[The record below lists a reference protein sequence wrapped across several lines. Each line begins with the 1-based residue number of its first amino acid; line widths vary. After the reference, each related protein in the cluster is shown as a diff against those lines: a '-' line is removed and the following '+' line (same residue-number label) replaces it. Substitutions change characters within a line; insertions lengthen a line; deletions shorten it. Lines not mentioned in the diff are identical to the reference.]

1 MATSKRITAPRNPGR
16 VESVNLASYVP
27 KSYREGTQ
35 GDWVNY
41 GDDNLYPQY
50 LVDLYHASPTH
61 NALCTTIAMMIF
73 GEGFEPADLNA
84 KLLAAQWDLDS
95 ELRKC
100 AIDLKIQ
107 NGFALEVNWSLDRTT
122 IANISH
128 LPFENVR
135 SGFCDENEVVDWY
148 YYSRDWLDK
157 RVEPTPIARFNP
169 DTKNEYPTQILYM
182 KPFSVGSYYYPKPDY
197 IGAINYIELEKE
209 ISVFHINNI
218 KNGLS
223 PSFAIHFKNGI
234 PSDEERRMIRR
245 DIENQAAGAQNAG
258 KFWMTFSDEP
268 DRAPTIEP
276 FSLSDADKQY
286 QFLSEETTA
295 KIMIGHRVT
304 NPQMFG
310 VMVAGKLGGGTE
322 MEASAELFD
331 QQVVQPFRMI
341 LEDAVETLL
350 NASGATPTL
359 LEEVEAKKL
368 NLRSYSDYPDSV
380 ANNAKK
386 GIELNEKNG
395 NRCATQTGKVRAQQL
410 ANKEPISEETVQ
422 RMYSYLSR
430 ASEYYNPSDTEACGT
445 ISYLLWGG
453 PAALIWSRSK
463 LKEIGKLNL
472 SENVNLDGALE
483 YLETCGEEMG
493 EDWVLI
499 DEREVDYDREEA
511 HDALWNFA
519 RALRNNPS
527 AKSSQDNDIV
537 RVRYAYAPT
546 TLSDSKS
553 RDFCRRMI
561 DSMKVY
567 RKEDIVQAGKQ
578 AVNPGWGPEGADTYD
593 LWLYKGGGSCR
604 HFWMRQTY
612 LKKDNGLISVNEAQ
626 RIIRSLPPEERKDNK
641 LEENDRKVA
650 QRPRDMKN
658 RGFLK
663 PRKFTTP
670 R

>member
-1 MATSKRITAPRNPGR
+1 MATNKIENVQLKTYEAR
-16 VESVNLASYVP
+16 
-27 KSYREGTQ
+27 SYREHAK
-35 GDWVNY
+35 GDWVKY
-41 GDDNLYPQY
+41 GDDNLFPNY
-50 LVDLYHASPTH
+50 LVDLYHCSPTH
-61 NALCTTIAMMIF
+61 NALCTTIGMMIY

-84 KLLAAQWDLDS
+84 KLLAAQWDLNS

-107 NGFALEVNWSLDRTT
+107 NGFALEVNWSVDRTV

-128 LPFENVR
+128 LPFENLR
-135 SGFCDENEVVDWY
+135 SGVCDEEEVVQWY
-148 YYSRDWLDK
+148 YYSRDWSDS
-157 RVEPTPIARFNP
+157 RQEPEAIARFNP
-169 DTKNEYPTQILYM
+169 ETKNEYPTQVLYV

-234 PSDEERRMIRR
+234 PSDEERREIRR
-245 DIENQAAGAQNAG
+245 DIERQAAGAQNAG

-268 DRAPTIEP
+268 DRAPTIEA
-276 FSLSDADKQY
+276 FTLSDADKQY

-322 MEASAELFD
+322 LEASMDLFN
-331 QQVVQPFRMI
+331 QQVVTPYQEV
-341 LEDAVETLL
+341 LNEAVITLMQ
-350 NASGATPTL
+350 ASGVAPRFASAQIAEGEANVDASYTGIQVTSALEIVGLVQSGQLTREQGIQL
-359 LEEVEAKKL
+359 LITMLQFPPEAAELLFPPEEGVIL
-368 NLRSYSDYPDSV
+368 
-380 ANNAKK
+380 
-386 GIELNEKNG
+386 
-395 NRCATQTGKVRAQQL
+395 
-410 ANKEPISEETVQ
+410 SEE
-422 RMYSYLSR
+422 L
-430 ASEYYNPSDTEACGT
+430 
-445 ISYLLWGG
+445 
-453 PAALIWSRSK
+453 
-463 LKEIGKLNL
+463 
-472 SENVNLDGALE
+472 NLDGVAD
-483 YLETCGEEMG
+483 YLEGLGEQMG
-493 EDWVLI
+493 EDWELI
-499 DEREVDYDREEA
+499 DEREVDYDREEEY
-511 HDALWNFA
+511 DALWTFA
-519 RALRNNPS
+519 RTLRNNPS
-527 AKSSQDNDIV
+527 AKSSQDNEIV

-546 TLSDSKS
+546 TLADGRS
-553 RDFCRRMI
+553 RDFCTRMI
-561 DSMKVY
+561 QAMKVY
-567 RKEDIVQAGKQ
+567 RKEDIMQAGSQ
-578 AVNPGWGPEGADTYD
+578 AVNPGWGPNGADTYD
-593 LWLYKGGGSCR
+593 IWLYKGGGSCR

-612 LKKDNGLISVNEAQ
+612 LKRNNDLVSVNEAKRLIQ
-626 RIIRSLPPEERKDNK
+626 ALPPDERKKNK

>member
-1 MATSKRITAPRNPGR
+1 MATSKRITQRNPGR

-73 GEGFEPADLNA
+73 GEGFDPADLNA

-122 IANISH
+122 IANVSH

-135 SGFCDENEVVDWY
+135 SGFCDENEVVHWY

-169 DTKNEYPTQILYM
+169 ETKNEYPTQILYM

-310 VMVAGKLGGGTE
+310 VMVAGKLGGGSE
-322 MEASAELFD
+322 MEASAGLFD
-331 QQVVQPFRMI
+331 QQVVQPFRDI
-341 LEDAVETLL
+341 IEDAVKTLL

-359 LEEVEAKKL
+359 L
-368 NLRSYSDYPDSV
+368 
-380 ANNAKK
+380 
-386 GIELNEKNG
+386 
-395 NRCATQTGKVRAQQL
+395 
-410 ANKEPISEETVQ
+410 SEQ
-422 RMYSYLSR
+422 
-430 ASEYYNPSDTEACGT
+430 
-445 ISYLLWGG
+445 
-453 PAALIWSRSK
+453 
-463 LKEIGKLNL
+463 
-472 SENVNLDGALE
+472 VNLDGAFE

-499 DEREVDYDREEA
+499 DEREVDYDREEE

-593 LWLYKGGGSCR
+593 IWLYKGGGSCR

-626 RIIRSLPPEERKDNK
+626 RIIRSLPPEERKDNR

>member
-148 YYSRDWLDK
+148 YYSRDWMDK
-157 RVEPTPIARFNP
+157 RQEPTPIARFNP

-276 FSLSDADKQY
+276 FALSDADKQY

-310 VMVAGKLGGGTE
+310 VMVAGKLGGAGSE
-322 MEASAELFD
+322 LVESAAIFD
-331 QQVVQPFRMI
+331 EQVIQPYRML
-341 LEDAVETLL
+341 LEETTKSLL
-350 NASGATPTL
+350 NASGVPSTMAGAEAVEEANVEQSYTGIQVTSALEIITL
-359 LEEVEAKKL
+359 VQSGQLTEEQGIQLLITMLQFPPEAAERL
-368 NLRSYSDYPDSV
+368 FNSV
-380 ANNAKK
+380 A
-386 GIELNEKNG
+386 
-395 NRCATQTGKVRAQQL
+395 ATTANPVTG
-410 ANKEPISEETVQ
+410 PETSAL
-422 RMYSYLSR
+422 YSH
-430 ASEYYNPSDTEACGT
+430 AEH
-445 ISYLLWGG
+445 
-453 PAALIWSRSK
+453 
-463 LKEIGKLNL
+463 
-472 SENVNLDGALE
+472 VNLDGAVE

-493 EDWVLI
+493 EDWILI

-511 HDALWNFA
+511 HDALWSFA

-567 RKEDIVQAGKQ
+567 RKEDIVQAGRQ
-578 AVNPGWGPEGADTYD
+578 AVNPGWGPEGAETYD
-593 LWLYKGGGSCR
+593 IWLYKGGGSCR

-626 RIIRSLPPEERKDNK
+626 RIIRSLPPEERKDNR
-641 LEENDRKVA
+641 LEENDREVA

>member
-1 MATSKRITAPRNPGR
+1 
-16 VESVNLASYVP
+16 VNLASYVP

-148 YYSRDWLDK
+148 YYSRDWMDK
-157 RVEPTPIARFNP
+157 RQEPTPIARFNP
-169 DTKNEYPTQILYM
+169 ETKNEYPTQILYM

-276 FSLSDADKQY
+276 FALSDADKQY

-310 VMVAGKLGGGTE
+310 VMVAGRLGGAGSE
-322 MEASAELFD
+322 LVESAAIFD
-331 QQVVQPFRMI
+331 EQVIQPYRML
-341 LEDAVETLL
+341 LEETTKSLL
-350 NASGATPTL
+350 NASGVPSTMAGAEAVEEANVEQSYTGIQVTSALEIITL
-359 LEEVEAKKL
+359 VQSGQLTEEQGIQLLITMLQFPPEAAERL
-368 NLRSYSDYPDSV
+368 FNSV
-380 ANNAKK
+380 A
-386 GIELNEKNG
+386 
-395 NRCATQTGKVRAQQL
+395 ATTANPVTG
-410 ANKEPISEETVQ
+410 PETSTL
-422 RMYSYLSR
+422 Y
-430 ASEYYNPSDTEACGT
+430 AHA
-445 ISYLLWGG
+445 
-453 PAALIWSRSK
+453 
-463 LKEIGKLNL
+463 
-472 SENVNLDGALE
+472 ENVNLDGAVE

-493 EDWVLI
+493 EDWILI

-511 HDALWNFA
+511 HDALWSFA

-567 RKEDIVQAGKQ
+567 RKEDIVQAGRQ
-578 AVNPGWGPEGADTYD
+578 AVNPGWGPEGAETYD
-593 LWLYKGGGSCR
+593 IWLYKGGGSCR

-626 RIIRSLPPEERKDNK
+626 RIIRSLPPEERKDNRI
-641 LEENDRKVA
+641 EENDRKVA

>member
-1 MATSKRITAPRNPGR
+1 
-16 VESVNLASYVP
+16 VNLASYVP

-107 NGFALEVNWSLDRTT
+107 NGFALEVNWSLDRST

-135 SGFCDENEVVDWY
+135 SGFCDENEIVDWY

-157 RVEPTPIARFNP
+157 RLEPTPIARFNP

-276 FSLSDADKQY
+276 FALSDADKQY

-310 VMVAGKLGGGTE
+310 VMVAGKLGGGSE

-350 NASGATPTL
+350 NASGVTPTL

-368 NLRSYSDYPDSV
+368 NL
-380 ANNAKK
+380 
-386 GIELNEKNG
+386 
-395 NRCATQTGKVRAQQL
+395 
-410 ANKEPISEETVQ
+410 SEH
-422 RMYSYLSR
+422 
-430 ASEYYNPSDTEACGT
+430 
-445 ISYLLWGG
+445 
-453 PAALIWSRSK
+453 
-463 LKEIGKLNL
+463 
-472 SENVNLDGALE
+472 VNLDGAVE

-493 EDWVLI
+493 EDWILI

-511 HDALWNFA
+511 HDALWSFA

-567 RKEDIVQAGKQ
+567 RKEDIVQAGRQ
-578 AVNPGWGPEGADTYD
+578 AVNPGWGPEGAETYD
-593 LWLYKGGGSCR
+593 IWLYKGGGSCR

-626 RIIRSLPPEERKDNK
+626 RIIRSLPPEERKDNR

>member
-1 MATSKRITAPRNPGR
+1 MATNKIENVQLKTYEAR
-16 VESVNLASYVP
+16 
-27 KSYREGTQ
+27 SYREHAK
-35 GDWVNY
+35 GDWVKY
-41 GDDNLYPQY
+41 GDDNLFPNY
-50 LVDLYHASPTH
+50 LVDLYHSSPTH
-61 NALCTTIAMMIF
+61 NALCTTIGMMIY

-84 KLLAAQWDLDS
+84 KLLAAQWDLNN

-107 NGFALEVNWSLDRTT
+107 NGFALEVNWSVDRTV

-128 LPFENVR
+128 LPFENLR
-135 SGFCDENEVVDWY
+135 SGVCDEEEVVQWY
-148 YYSRDWLDK
+148 YYSRDWSDS
-157 RVEPTPIARFNP
+157 RQEPEAIARFNP
-169 DTKNEYPTQILYM
+169 ETKNEYPTQVLYV

-234 PSDEERRMIRR
+234 PSDEERREIRR
-245 DIENQAAGAQNAG
+245 DIERQAAGAQNAG

-268 DRAPTIEP
+268 DRAPTIEA
-276 FSLSDADKQY
+276 FTLSDADKQY

-322 MEASAELFD
+322 LEASMTLFE
-331 QQVVQPFRMI
+331 QQVIIPYQQVI
-341 LEDAVETLL
+341 EEAVKTLL
-350 NASGATPTL
+350 NASGVDSSL
-359 LEEVEAKKL
+359 VELAAE
-368 NLRSYSDYPDSV
+368 SFTDYPD
-380 ANNAKK
+380 AIRNNAKR
-386 GIELNEKNG
+386 GIELNENQNNK
-395 NRCATQTGKVRAQQL
+395 CATQTGKVRAQQL
-410 ANKEPISEETVQ
+410 ANGEPISLETVK

-430 ASEYYNPSDTEACGT
+430 AEEYYDENDTTSCGT

-453 PAALIWSRSK
+453 KAALGWSRN
-463 LKEIGKLNL
+463 LLRELGEIDL
-472 SENVNLDGALE
+472 SEEHNLDGVAD
-483 YLETCGEEMG
+483 YLEGLGEQMG
-493 EDWVLI
+493 DDWELI
-499 DEREVDYDREEA
+499 DEREVDYDREEEY
-511 HDALWNFA
+511 DALWTFA
-519 RALRNNPS
+519 RTLRNNPQ
-527 AKSSQDNDIV
+527 AKSSQDNEIV

-546 TLSDSKS
+546 TLADGRS
-553 RDFCRRMI
+553 RDFCTRMI
-561 DSMKVY
+561 QAMKVY
-567 RKEDIVQAGKQ
+567 RKEDIMQAGSQ
-578 AVNPGWGPEGADTYD
+578 AVNPGWGPNGADTYD
-593 LWLYKGGGSCR
+593 IWLYKGGGSCR

-612 LKKDNGLISVNEAQ
+612 LKRNNDLVSVNEAKRLIQ
-626 RIIRSLPPEERKDNK
+626 ALPPDERKKNK

>member
-148 YYSRDWLDK
+148 YYSRDWMDK
-157 RVEPTPIARFNP
+157 RQEPTPIARFNP

-276 FSLSDADKQY
+276 FALSDADKQY

-310 VMVAGKLGGGTE
+310 VMVAGKLGGAGSE
-322 MEASAELFD
+322 LVESAAIFD
-331 QQVVQPFRMI
+331 EQVIQPYRML
-341 LEDAVETLL
+341 LEETTKSLL
-350 NASGATPTL
+350 NASGVPSTMAGAEAVEEANVEQSYTGIQVTSALEIITL
-359 LEEVEAKKL
+359 VQSGQLTEEQGIQLLITMLQFPPEAAERL
-368 NLRSYSDYPDSV
+368 FNSV
-380 ANNAKK
+380 A
-386 GIELNEKNG
+386 
-395 NRCATQTGKVRAQQL
+395 ATTANPVTG
-410 ANKEPISEETVQ
+410 PETSAL
-422 RMYSYLSR
+422 YSH
-430 ASEYYNPSDTEACGT
+430 AEH
-445 ISYLLWGG
+445 
-453 PAALIWSRSK
+453 
-463 LKEIGKLNL
+463 
-472 SENVNLDGALE
+472 VNLDGAVE

-493 EDWVLI
+493 EDWILI

-567 RKEDIVQAGKQ
+567 RKEDIVQAGRQ
-578 AVNPGWGPEGADTYD
+578 AVNPGWGPEGAETYD
-593 LWLYKGGGSCR
+593 IWLYKGGGSCR

-626 RIIRSLPPEERKDNK
+626 RIIRSLPPEERKDNR

>member
-148 YYSRDWLDK
+148 YYSRDWMDK
-157 RVEPTPIARFNP
+157 RQEPTPIARFNP
-169 DTKNEYPTQILYM
+169 ETKNEYPTQILYM

-276 FSLSDADKQY
+276 FALSDADKQY

-310 VMVAGKLGGGTE
+310 VMVAGRLGGSGSE
-322 MEASAELFD
+322 LVESAAIFD
-331 QQVVQPFRMI
+331 EQVIQPYRML
-341 LEDAVETLL
+341 LEETTKSLL
-350 NASGATPTL
+350 NASGVPSTMAGAEAVEEANVEQSYTGIQVTSALEIITL
-359 LEEVEAKKL
+359 VQSGQLTEEQGIQLLITMLQFPPEAAERL
-368 NLRSYSDYPDSV
+368 FNSV
-380 ANNAKK
+380 A
-386 GIELNEKNG
+386 
-395 NRCATQTGKVRAQQL
+395 ATTANPVTG
-410 ANKEPISEETVQ
+410 PETSAL
-422 RMYSYLSR
+422 YSH
-430 ASEYYNPSDTEACGT
+430 AEH
-445 ISYLLWGG
+445 
-453 PAALIWSRSK
+453 
-463 LKEIGKLNL
+463 
-472 SENVNLDGALE
+472 VNLDGAVE

-493 EDWVLI
+493 EDWILI
-499 DEREVDYDREEA
+499 DEREVDYNREEA

-567 RKEDIVQAGKQ
+567 RKEDIVQAGRQ
-578 AVNPGWGPEGADTYD
+578 AVNPGWGPEGAETYD
-593 LWLYKGGGSCR
+593 IWLYKGGGSCR

-626 RIIRSLPPEERKDNK
+626 RIIRSLPPEERKDNR

>member
-148 YYSRDWLDK
+148 YYSRDWMDK
-157 RVEPTPIARFNP
+157 RQEPTPIARFNP

-276 FSLSDADKQY
+276 FALSDADKQY

-310 VMVAGKLGGGTE
+310 VMVAGKLGGAGSE
-322 MEASAELFD
+322 LVESAAIFD
-331 QQVVQPFRMI
+331 EQVIQPYRML
-341 LEDAVETLL
+341 LEETTKSLL
-350 NASGATPTL
+350 NASGVPSTMAGAEAVEEANVEQSYTGIQVTSALEIITL
-359 LEEVEAKKL
+359 VQSGQLTEEQGIQLLITMLQFPPEAAERL
-368 NLRSYSDYPDSV
+368 FNSV
-380 ANNAKK
+380 A
-386 GIELNEKNG
+386 
-395 NRCATQTGKVRAQQL
+395 ATTANPVTG
-410 ANKEPISEETVQ
+410 PETSAL
-422 RMYSYLSR
+422 YSH
-430 ASEYYNPSDTEACGT
+430 AEH
-445 ISYLLWGG
+445 
-453 PAALIWSRSK
+453 
-463 LKEIGKLNL
+463 
-472 SENVNLDGALE
+472 VNLDGAVE

-493 EDWVLI
+493 EDWILI

-511 HDALWNFA
+511 HDALWSFA

-567 RKEDIVQAGKQ
+567 RKEDIVQAGRQ
-578 AVNPGWGPEGADTYD
+578 AVNPGWGPEGAETYD
-593 LWLYKGGGSCR
+593 IWLYKGGGSCR

-626 RIIRSLPPEERKDNK
+626 RIIRSLPPEERKDNR

>member
-148 YYSRDWLDK
+148 YYSRDWMDK
-157 RVEPTPIARFNP
+157 RQEPTPIARFNP
-169 DTKNEYPTQILYM
+169 ETKNEYPTQILYM

-276 FSLSDADKQY
+276 FALSDADKQY

-310 VMVAGKLGGGTE
+310 VMVAGRLGGAGSE
-322 MEASAELFD
+322 LVESAAIFD
-331 QQVVQPFRMI
+331 EQVIQPYRML
-341 LEDAVETLL
+341 LEETTKSLL
-350 NASGATPTL
+350 NASGVPSTMAGAEAVEEANVEQSYTGIQVTSALEIITL
-359 LEEVEAKKL
+359 VQSGQLTEEQGIQLLITMLQFPPEAAERL
-368 NLRSYSDYPDSV
+368 FNSV
-380 ANNAKK
+380 A
-386 GIELNEKNG
+386 
-395 NRCATQTGKVRAQQL
+395 ATTANPVTG
-410 ANKEPISEETVQ
+410 PETSTL
-422 RMYSYLSR
+422 Y
-430 ASEYYNPSDTEACGT
+430 AHA
-445 ISYLLWGG
+445 
-453 PAALIWSRSK
+453 
-463 LKEIGKLNL
+463 
-472 SENVNLDGALE
+472 ENVNLDGAVE

-493 EDWVLI
+493 EDWILI

-511 HDALWNFA
+511 HDALWSFA

-567 RKEDIVQAGKQ
+567 RKEDIVQAGRQ
-578 AVNPGWGPEGADTYD
+578 AVNPGWGPEGAETYD
-593 LWLYKGGGSCR
+593 IWLYKGGGSCR

-626 RIIRSLPPEERKDNK
+626 RIIRSLPPEERKDNRI
-641 LEENDRKVA
+641 EENDRKVA

>member
-148 YYSRDWLDK
+148 YYSRDWMDK
-157 RVEPTPIARFNP
+157 RQEPTPIARFNP

-276 FSLSDADKQY
+276 FALSDADKQY

-310 VMVAGKLGGGTE
+310 VMVAGKLGGGSE

-350 NASGATPTL
+350 NASGVTPTL

-368 NLRSYSDYPDSV
+368 NL
-380 ANNAKK
+380 
-386 GIELNEKNG
+386 
-395 NRCATQTGKVRAQQL
+395 
-410 ANKEPISEETVQ
+410 SEH
-422 RMYSYLSR
+422 
-430 ASEYYNPSDTEACGT
+430 
-445 ISYLLWGG
+445 
-453 PAALIWSRSK
+453 
-463 LKEIGKLNL
+463 
-472 SENVNLDGALE
+472 VNLDGAVE

-493 EDWVLI
+493 EDWILI

-511 HDALWNFA
+511 HDALWSFA

-567 RKEDIVQAGKQ
+567 RKEDIVQAGRQ
-578 AVNPGWGPEGADTYD
+578 AVNPGWGPEGAETYD
-593 LWLYKGGGSCR
+593 IWLYKGGGSCR

-626 RIIRSLPPEERKDNK
+626 RIIRSLPPEERKDNR

>member
-148 YYSRDWLDK
+148 YYSRDWMDK
-157 RVEPTPIARFNP
+157 RQEPTPIARFNP

-276 FSLSDADKQY
+276 FALSDADKQY

-310 VMVAGKLGGGTE
+310 VMVAGKLGGAGSE
-322 MEASAELFD
+322 LVESAAIFD
-331 QQVVQPFRMI
+331 EQVIQPYRML
-341 LEDAVETLL
+341 LEETTKSLL
-350 NASGATPTL
+350 NASGVPSTMAGAEAVEEANVEQSYTGIQVTSALEIITL
-359 LEEVEAKKL
+359 VQSGQLTEEQGIQLLITMLQFPPEAAERL
-368 NLRSYSDYPDSV
+368 FNSV
-380 ANNAKK
+380 A
-386 GIELNEKNG
+386 
-395 NRCATQTGKVRAQQL
+395 ATTANPVTG
-410 ANKEPISEETVQ
+410 PETSAL
-422 RMYSYLSR
+422 YSH
-430 ASEYYNPSDTEACGT
+430 AEH
-445 ISYLLWGG
+445 
-453 PAALIWSRSK
+453 
-463 LKEIGKLNL
+463 
-472 SENVNLDGALE
+472 VNLDGAVE

-493 EDWVLI
+493 EDWILI

-511 HDALWNFA
+511 HDALWSFA

-567 RKEDIVQAGKQ
+567 RKEDIVQAGRQ
-578 AVNPGWGPEGADTYD
+578 AVNPGWGPEGAKTYD
-593 LWLYKGGGSCR
+593 IWFYKGGGSCR

-626 RIIRSLPPEERKDNK
+626 RIIRSLPPEERKDNRI
-641 LEENDRKVA
+641 EENDREVA

>member
-148 YYSRDWLDK
+148 YYSRDWMDK
-157 RVEPTPIARFNP
+157 RQEPTPIARFNP
-169 DTKNEYPTQILYM
+169 ETKNEYPTQILYM

-276 FSLSDADKQY
+276 FALSDADKQY

-310 VMVAGKLGGGTE
+310 VMVAGKLGGGSE

-350 NASGATPTL
+350 NASGVTPTL
-359 LEEVEAKKL
+359 LEEVEAK
-368 NLRSYSDYPDSV
+368 N
-380 ANNAKK
+380 
-386 GIELNEKNG
+386 
-395 NRCATQTGKVRAQQL
+395 
-410 ANKEPISEETVQ
+410 
-422 RMYSYLSR
+422 
-430 ASEYYNPSDTEACGT
+430 
-445 ISYLLWGG
+445 
-453 PAALIWSRSK
+453 
-463 LKEIGKLNL
+463 NL
-472 SENVNLDGALE
+472 SEHVNLDGAVE

-493 EDWVLI
+493 EDWILI

-567 RKEDIVQAGKQ
+567 RKEDIVQAGRQ
-578 AVNPGWGPEGADTYD
+578 AVNPGWGPEGAETYD
-593 LWLYKGGGSCR
+593 IWLYKGGGSCR

-626 RIIRSLPPEERKDNK
+626 RIIRSLPPEERKENR

>member
-1 MATSKRITAPRNPGR
+1 
-16 VESVNLASYVP
+16 VNLASYVP

-148 YYSRDWLDK
+148 YYSRDWMDK
-157 RVEPTPIARFNP
+157 RQEPTPIARFNP

-276 FSLSDADKQY
+276 FALSDADKQY

-310 VMVAGKLGGGTE
+310 VMVAGKLGGAGSE
-322 MEASAELFD
+322 LVESAAIFD
-331 QQVVQPFRMI
+331 EQVIQPYRML
-341 LEDAVETLL
+341 LEETTKSLL
-350 NASGATPTL
+350 NASGVPSTMAGAEAVEEANVEQSYTGIQVTSALEIITL
-359 LEEVEAKKL
+359 VQSGQLTEEQGIQLLITMLQFPPEAAERL
-368 NLRSYSDYPDSV
+368 FNSV
-380 ANNAKK
+380 A
-386 GIELNEKNG
+386 
-395 NRCATQTGKVRAQQL
+395 ATTANPVTG
-410 ANKEPISEETVQ
+410 PETSAL
-422 RMYSYLSR
+422 YSH
-430 ASEYYNPSDTEACGT
+430 AEH
-445 ISYLLWGG
+445 
-453 PAALIWSRSK
+453 
-463 LKEIGKLNL
+463 
-472 SENVNLDGALE
+472 VNLDGAVE

-493 EDWVLI
+493 EDWILI

-511 HDALWNFA
+511 HDALWSFA

-567 RKEDIVQAGKQ
+567 RKEDIVQAGRQ
-578 AVNPGWGPEGADTYD
+578 AVNPGWGPEGAETYD
-593 LWLYKGGGSCR
+593 IWLYKGGGSCR

-626 RIIRSLPPEERKDNK
+626 RIIRSLPPEERKDNR